1 MKKIL
6 FCAIICSLLINVS
19 LAGYS
24 YDQLMYMLQEEDV
37 YDPYCEVTFVCRNG
51 LYGAIDKEGNQIIPA
66 KYEYIEHDTF
76 HNMNTSIVVLS
87 ECGTFPY
94 NYVSGTVPENE
105 AFKFSFIDLNTRKT
119 ITPQY
124 DFITD
129 TYCGKLV
136 VTKNGKEGLIDLDN
150 NIVIPIEYDL
160 VNYYS
165 DNNIIVSKNGKY
177 GVLRRDG
184 SVRIPLNY
192 DYLSTYDEG
201 QKAFA
206 TVKIDG
212 KEGILDG
219 NGNVILPL
227 EFEDL
232 RVKDNMAFVKK
243 YGKWGVIDL
252 DTLTYI
258 MKPTY
263 KAEDIYGWNAR
274 YMSLGSWGNME
285 DYPIVKDENVFSDL
299 PINHWAYSAVESMQ
313 EKGKLSGFL
322 DGTFRPDDYIT
333 REQFA
338 SVLVKTLNLM
348 NDEVVSDKDSALM
361 YEQTFEDVEVGR
373 WSKLYID
380 YVSNYLDGTM
390 IDGKNYFMPS
400 EYAIR
405 EDVIVATVKAMGLDK
420 ETPDY
425 SILNK
430 FTDNNLISPD
440 NRKYIAI
447 ALKNGIVSGNSNG
460 TLNPKGVLT
469 RAQIAAIMN
478 NIDVEVVMP
487 DVEGCN
493 WEDVKELIEKNEIM
507 VNVVTEYNSAVE
519 KGIVVKQSLEK
530 GTIFDKTKEIVY
542 ITVSK

>member
-1 MKKIL
+1 
-6 FCAIICSLLINVS
+6 
-19 LAGYS
+19 
-24 YDQLMYMLQEEDV
+24 
-37 YDPYCEVTFVCRNG
+37 
-51 LYGAIDKEGNQIIPA
+51 
-66 KYEYIEHDTF
+66 
-76 HNMNTSIVVLS
+76 
-87 ECGTFPY
+87 
-94 NYVSGTVPENE
+94 
-105 AFKFSFIDLNTRKT
+105 
-119 ITPQY
+119 
-124 DFITD
+124 
-129 TYCGKLV
+129 
-136 VTKNGKEGLIDLDN
+136 
-150 NIVIPIEYDL
+150 
-160 VNYYS
+160 
-165 DNNIIVSKNGKY
+165 
-177 GVLRRDG
+177 
-184 SVRIPLNY
+184 
-192 DYLSTYDEG
+192 
-201 QKAFA
+201 
-206 TVKIDG
+206 
-212 KEGILDG
+212 
-219 NGNVILPL
+219 
-227 EFEDL
+227 
-232 RVKDNMAFVKK
+232 
-243 YGKWGVIDL
+243 
-252 DTLTYI
+252 
-258 MKPTY
+258 
-263 KAEDIYGWNAR
+263 
-274 YMSLGSWGNME
+274 
-285 DYPIVKDENVFSDL
+285 
-299 PINHWAYSAVESMQ
+299 
-313 EKGKLSGFL
+313 
-322 DGTFRPDDYIT
+322 
-333 REQFA
+333 
-338 SVLVKTLNLM
+338 
-348 NDEVVSDKDSALM
+348 M